1 MKTTSALR
9 LLCLTTAVAALASCG
24 AIKKPFDWDFRRGGG
39 LDTSDAAIAA
49 SANRPAAD
57 ARGVISYPGY
67 QVALARRGDTVASV
81 AARVGLETN
90 ELASYNALKSDYV
103 LRDGEVL
110 ALPKRVAESMASGG
124 IIGGAVQTQPLDV
137 STIASGAIDRA
148 APQPARTSSG
158 AVIGATIGSGAKP
171 LAAVPVAAKP
181 VAKSTGAQPAQHRVK
196 PGETAFTIARAYNV
210 SARALADWNGLDADM
225 SVREGQY
232 LMIPPAAE
240 GAAKPVAEVAAVTQP
255 GAGSPTPVPPSAKEP
270 LPLKDEPAKATPAP
284 AIKGTPASPDL
295 GAQRT
300 AASATKLSMPVAG
313 QIIRSYSKGK
323 NDGIDIAAGVGTSIK
338 AAGDGTVAAI
348 TKDVDQVPI
357 LVIRHADNLLT
368 VYAGIDAVGV
378 AKGAS
383 VKRGQTI
390 AKVRSANP
398 SFLHFEVRKG
408 FDSVDPMPYLQ

>member
-1 MKTTSALR
+1 MKTNSALR
-9 LLCLTTAVAALASCG
+9 LLCLTSAVAALASCG
-24 AIKKPFDWDFRRGGG
+24 NIKRPFDWDFRRGGG
-39 LDTSDAAIAA
+39 LDTSEAAIAA
-49 SANRPAAD
+49 SADRPAAD

-81 AARVGLETN
+81 AARVGLDAN
-90 ELASYNALKSDYV
+90 ELATYNALKTDNV

-110 ALPKRVAESMASGG
+110 ALPKRVAEGASGS
-124 IIGGAVQTQPLDV
+124 IIGGTVQTQPLDV
-137 STIASGAIDRA
+137 SSIASGAIDRA
-148 APQPARTSSG
+148 APQPSNSNSG
-158 AVIGATIGSGAKP
+158 AVIGTTIGSN
-171 LAAVPVAAKP
+171 AKP
-181 VAKSTGAQPAQHRVK
+181 VAPAPAAKSNGAEPAQHRVK

-232 LMIPPAAE
+232 LMIPPAA
-240 GAAKPVAEVAAVTQP
+240 GGTKPVAASVVSQP
-255 GAGSPTPVPPSAKEP
+255 GAGSATPVPPSAKEP
-270 LPLKDEPAKATPAP
+270 LPLQDEPPKATATAAAP
-284 AIKGTPASPDL
+284 AVKETPPSPDL
-295 GAQRT
+295 SAERS
-300 AASATKLSMPVAG
+300 AASSTKFSMPVAG
-313 QIIRSYSKGK
+313 QIIRGYSKGK
-323 NDGIDIAAGVGTSIK
+323 NDGIDIAAGVGTAIK

-390 AKVRSANP
+390 AKVRSATP

>member
-1 MKTTSALR
+1 MKTNSALR
-9 LLCLTTAVAALASCG
+9 LLCLTSAVAALASCG
-24 AIKKPFDWDFRRGGG
+24 GIKRPFDWDFRRGGG
-39 LDTSDAAIAA
+39 LDTSEAAIAA
-49 SANRPAAD
+49 SADRPAAD

-67 QVALARRGDTVASV
+67 QVALARRGDTVSSV
-81 AARVGLETN
+81 AARVGLDAN
-90 ELASYNALKSDYV
+90 ELATYNALKTDNV

-110 ALPKRVAESMASGG
+110 ALPKRVAEGASGS
-124 IIGGAVQTQPLDV
+124 IIGGTVQTQPLDV
-137 STIASGAIDRA
+137 SSIASGAIDRA
-148 APQPARTSSG
+148 APQPSNSNSG
-158 AVIGATIGSGAKP
+158 AVIGTTIGSN
-171 LAAVPVAAKP
+171 AKP
-181 VAKSTGAQPAQHRVK
+181 VAPAPTAKSNGAEPAQHRVK

-232 LMIPPAAE
+232 LMIPPAA
-240 GAAKPVAEVAAVTQP
+240 GGTKPVAASAVSQP
-255 GAGSPTPVPPSAKEP
+255 GAGSATPVPPSAKEP
-270 LPLKDEPAKATPAP
+270 LPLQDEPPKATATAAAP
-284 AIKGTPASPDL
+284 AVKETPPSPDL
-295 GAQRT
+295 SAERS
-300 AASATKLSMPVAG
+300 AASSTKFSMPVAG

-323 NDGIDIAAGVGTSIK
+323 NDGIDIAAGVGTAIK